1 MFKVFIFILF
11 LIVVVF
17 FFALVFIYRLLL
29 KPFSVN
35 KSGTGKGIIKN
46 VSSITESSVKTS
58 WIEGKIEGQIEVGKR
73 LILRGMSV
81 EEAVEVA
88 GGDVEQLH
96 HRLV

>member
-1 MFKVFIFILF
+1 MSQEDREEYESYIED
-11 LIVVVF
+11 
-17 FFALVFIYRLLL
+17 RR
-29 KPFSVN
+29 
-35 KSGTGKGIIKN
+35 
-46 VSSITESSVKTS
+46 ITESSVKTS